1 MAMQTS
7 PESNNEIL
15 ALSGISMLI
24 TSRKMPT
31 RASGDNKKVSKNTI
45 KNFIIKIFPI
55 HLTVNITVDLQ
66 VIQ

>member
-55 HLTVNITVDLQ
+55 HLTVKITVDLQ